1 MLGRLVLGGCL
12 LTLMLFFKGATGQTK
27 QFVAGHLPYG
37 KGTILPGDLLF
48 RHGTGFFSQ
57 YFMKAG
63 SKPSPYSHIGLI
75 ANHDGQLVVLH
86 AEASEFTGIG
96 GVKVEPLEIF
106 LSLEN
111 ARKAAVYR
119 VTATHKQRQKAVN
132 YAFGAYIRKVP
143 FDTAFDAFDQSR
155 LYCTELVWQAY
166 RSAGLDLAPVMD
178 QIIVGSDAKQ
188 IISLNNILESTSV
201 YGVQTIT
208 RR

>member
-1 MLGRLVLGGCL
+1 LFVLL
-12 LTLMLFFKGATGQTK
+12 LIFARSTGQTN
-27 QFVAGHLPYG
+27 QHVNDCLPYE
-37 KGTILPGDLLF
+37 KASILPGDLLF
-48 RHGTGFFSQ
+48 RHGTGFFSP

-63 SKPSPYSHIGLI
+63 SKPSPYSHIGLV
-75 ANHDGQLVVLH
+75 ANKDGQLMVLH

-96 GVKVEPLEIF
+96 GVRVEPLEIF
-106 LSLEN
+106 LSQEN

-119 VTATHKQRQKAVN
+119 VIATHDQRQKAVD
-132 YAFGAYIRKVP
+132 YAFGTYRRKVP
-143 FDTAFDAFDQSR
+143 FDTAFDAVDQSR

-178 QIIVGSDAKQ
+178 RITVGSDKKQ

-201 YGVQTIT
+201 YGAQIIP